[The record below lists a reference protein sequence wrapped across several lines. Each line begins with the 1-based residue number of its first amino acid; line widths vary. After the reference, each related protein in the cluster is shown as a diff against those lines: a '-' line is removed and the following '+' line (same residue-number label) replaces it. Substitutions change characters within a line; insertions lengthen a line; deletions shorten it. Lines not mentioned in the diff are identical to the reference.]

1 MANYWLAKQ
10 EPSGPRGYNFE
21 QLKKD
26 KTTVW
31 DGVHNNLAL
40 KHMREMKSGD
50 LILFYHTGVER
61 QAVGIMQVTSK
72 PYSNP
77 KEDVERFIVVDVK
90 YKKTLKRPVTLTEI
104 KNNKKFKDWELVR
117 ISRLSV
123 MPVPKLI
130 WDEIIKISQDQSN
143 RFIDIVELSNCSIA
157 TAYVL
162 INCELGSEEAIIGQL
177 KGLEGVKEVHGTF
190 GAYDILAK
198 IESDT
203 VEKLR
208 ETITWKIRKIEKI
221 RSTLTLMGI
230 EGQT

>member
-1 MANYWLAKQ
+1 MSNEILRVRTGEHNFFQKRLNISFKQNIVMVNYWLAKQ

-21 QLKKD
+21 QLKKE

-50 LILFYHTGVER
+50 LILFYHTGDER
-61 QAVGIMQVTSK
+61 QAVGIMQITSK

-90 YKKTLKRPVTLTEI
+90 YKKTLKRPVTLAEI

-123 MPVPKLI
+123 MPVPKTI
-130 WDEIIKISQDQSN
+130 WDEILKISQD
-143 RFIDIVELSNCSIA
+143 
-157 TAYVL
+157 
-162 INCELGSEEAIIGQL
+162 
-177 KGLEGVKEVHGTF
+177 
-190 GAYDILAK
+190 
-198 IESDT
+198 
-203 VEKLR
+203 
-208 ETITWKIRKIEKI
+208 
-221 RSTLTLMGI
+221 
-230 EGQT
+230 